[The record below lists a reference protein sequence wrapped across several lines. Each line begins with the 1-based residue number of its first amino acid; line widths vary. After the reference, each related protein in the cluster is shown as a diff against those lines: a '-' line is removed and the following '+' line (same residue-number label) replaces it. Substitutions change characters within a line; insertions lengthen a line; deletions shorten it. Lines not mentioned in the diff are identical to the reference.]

1 MIHYFKVCVVKI
13 YSRQTYYSLVN
24 IAVCECLGSMSG
36 HFKNV
41 TMCCVDCGGFF
52 YQPYG
57 VNQAGATIKYA
68 ATRTDRSTQESSGG
82 CTREHCAVG
91 ILATFSRFSCVN
103 VWVRFYAG
111 FVWSLKGIHTVEME
125 VSTH

>member
-1 MIHYFKVCVVKI
+1 MSRFYVWSLQECVVL
-13 YSRQTYYSLVN
+13 TV
-24 IAVCECLGSMSG
+24 V
-36 HFKNV
+36 V
-41 TMCCVDCGGFF
+41 F

-111 FVWSLKGIHTVEME
+111 FVWSLK
-125 VSTH
+125 